1 MTKSKGVGRGGRRK
15 GAGRPRFTETGK
27 SSYFSTRLTQKTRD
41 LLEAE
46 ARRREKSLSEVAE
59 DLLQLG
65 LEEMADLDRPKPL
78 RALLFLISALG
89 RRTLGPHWQ
98 DSKYSWHSNP
108 YMFAAFRAGV
118 VDLLDRLRPPGEIVT
133 PPPGPEEEVWEE
145 NDDNG
150 DNSAGGLWRFTFPD
164 SPAEYARI
172 LVQMLIMQAQMQ
184 DEAEQMRMKY
194 GDEIRQHWPDYPEYT
209 RYHYGFVEAR
219 RDLNLPTQ
227 RGHKWRGAFL
237 RPPFRKSLPST
248 SS

>member
-46 ARRREKSLSEVAE
+46 ARRRKKSLSEVAE

-65 LEEMADLDRPKPL
+65 LEEMADLGRPKPL

-89 RRTLGPHWQ
+89 RATLGRHWQ

-108 YMFAAFRAGV
+108 YMFAAFRAGI

-133 PPPGPEEEVWEE
+133 PPPGPELMDEDEW
-145 NDDNG
+145 
-150 DNSAGGLWRFTFPD
+150 LFRYTFPD
-164 SPAEYARI
+164 SPEEYARN
-172 LVQMLIMQAQMQ
+172 LVQLLILQAQIQ
-184 DEAEQMRMKY
+184 DHEEQMRIEY
-194 GDEIRQHWPDYPEYT
+194 GDKTRHRWEDEDYPEMMRYHMM

-219 RDLNLPTQ
+219 RDLNLTTQ
-227 RGHKWRGAFL
+227 RRGQ
-237 RPPFRKSLPST
+237 K
-248 SS
+248 

>member
-1 MTKSKGVGRGGRRK
+1 MTKSKGFGRGGRRK

-65 LEEMADLDRPKPL
+65 LEEIADLDRPKPL

-89 RRTLGPHWQ
+89 RQTLGPHWP
-98 DSKYSWHSNP
+98 DPKYSLHSNP
-108 YMFAAFRAGV
+108 YMFAAFRAGII
-118 VDLLDRLRPPGEIVT
+118 DLLDRLRPPGEIVT
-133 PPPGPEEEVWEE
+133 PPPGPEYMDE
-145 NDDNG
+145 DKP
-150 DNSAGGLWRFTFPD
+150 GLFRHTFPD

-172 LVQMLIMQAQMQ
+172 LVQILILQAQIQ
-184 DEAEQMRMKY
+184 DSVEQIRIKH
-194 GDEIRQHWPDYPEYT
+194 GDKIRHHWEDEDYPEMMRHHMM

-219 RDLNLPTQ
+219 RDLTLTTER
-227 RGHKWRGAFL
+227 RGQK
-237 RPPFRKSLPST
+237 
-248 SS
+248 